1 MNFRPGSRD
10 EPEINLIP
18 FIDILLVVLIFMVLT
33 TTYSKYTELQVSL
46 PVADALQPKQ
56 RPTEVLV
63 SVAQDGRYA
72 VNGSVLDGANAQLLS
87 AALRQAAPDAA
98 SHERTVVVI
107 NADASA
113 THQAVIAVMDA
124 ARQAGLTQ
132 ITFSTQSPAG
142 GGSASPG
149 RRP

>member
-33 TTYSKYTELQVSL
+33 TTYSKYTELQVTL
-46 PVADALQPKQ
+46 PVADAQQATQ

-72 VNGSVLDGANAQLLS
+72 VNGAVLEGASAQTL
-87 AALRQAAPDAA
+87 ANALRQAAPDSAA
-98 SHERTVVVI
+98 HERTVVVI

-124 ARQAGLTQ
+124 ARQAGLAQ
-132 ITFSTQSPAG
+132 ITFSTQTPADG
-142 GGSASPG
+142 GAAPSS
-149 RRP
+149 RRR